1 MHVVHAQ
8 DGMNRMTE
16 TDIEKKIS
24 IFWDVKCRALDLD
37 QQETLDEILDG
48 ISSKVFRNADKNN
61 PVSAFE
67 FASWLDARNLIDF
80 FREKSYKRFWIVEGR
95 LVPRIKFVAA
105 MCMGKFETV
114 EDAYRTMIANRSWRL
129 LGFPA
134 PPNYELLREFV
145 YERIG
150 IDRFPEF
157 FDFLLVELARQ
168 AELQGVK
175 LGRKVGQDAT
185 DTNSL
190 KYDKEAKYSG
200 YYHHEGY
207 KVDVVH
213 DLNDPTI
220 PLDYEPMEITKDE
233 GQNLIPAQKRL
244 KKKGFSVEEQKVDGS
259 YVKSYKNIGMSET
272 NGTRLIYRIQDGWVY
287 NKNGTEENVKRVYQ
301 KYHNADDFRVNANLD
316 FMLHYLCEKEEY
328 EVVGAY
334 YRNQRMIY
342 TENNPELAKKETSE
356 RSNKTE
362 GFFSVTKNTT
372 ILDSRPRRRGWKEF
386 VRRCGLSMLAHLF
399 AALIRIQH
407 GVKTALGCVTYLA

>member
-1 MHVVHAQ
+1 
-8 DGMNRMTE
+8 MTE
-16 TDIEKKIS
+16 IDIEDRIS
-24 IFWDVKCRALDLD
+24 NFWTVKCRALDLD
-37 QQETLDEILDG
+37 QQKALDEILDG
-48 ISSKVFRNADKNN
+48 ISRKVFKNADKDN
-61 PVSAFE
+61 PISAFE
-67 FASWLDARNLIDF
+67 FASWLDTKNLIDF
-80 FREKSYKRFWIVEGR
+80 FRTKSYKRFWIVEGR

-114 EDAYRTMIANRSWRL
+114 VDAYRAMIANRSWRL

-150 IDRFPEF
+150 VDRFPEF
-157 FDFLLVELARQ
+157 FDFLLVELTSQ
-168 AELQGVK
+168 ADLQGIK

-207 KVDVVH
+207 KIDMAH

-220 PLDYEPMEITKDE
+220 PLFYKSMEITEDE
-233 GQNLIPAQKRL
+233 GQNLIPVQEQLR
-244 KKKGFSVEEQKVDGS
+244 KKGFSVEEHKVDGG
-259 YVKSYKNIGMSET
+259 YVKSYKNIAMSET
-272 NGTRLIYRIQDGWVY
+272 KGTRLIYRIQDGWVY
-287 NKNGTEENVKRVYQ
+287 NENGAEENVKRVYQ

-316 FMLHYLCEKEEY
+316 FMLHYLCMKGEY
-328 EVVGAY
+328 EVAGAY
-334 YRNQRMIY
+334 YRNKRMTY
-342 TENNPELAKKETSE
+342 AENNPELAKKETGE

-372 ILDSRPRRRGWKEF
+372 ILDSRPRKRGWKEF
-386 VRRCGLSMLAHLF
+386 VRRCGISMLAHLF

-407 GVKTALGCVTYLA
+407 GVTTTLGCVTYIA